1 MRTILIATLAA
12 LCVVA
17 AAAEA
22 LAQSSRS
29 CTTTCSN
36 SPSSGR
42 TCTKT
47 CN

>member
-1 MRTILIATLAA
+1 MRTILIATLAV
-12 LCVVA
+12 LCIAA

-22 LAQSSRS
+22 LAQSRS

-36 SPSSGR
+36 GPNGR

-47 CN
+47 CD